1 MPGDSSKPRILIV
14 AGSDSGGG
22 AGIQA
27 DIKTVTML
35 GGYAATAV
43 TAVTVQNTKGVEGV
57 HPIPADVVAA
67 QMRAVLT
74 DIGADAVKL
83 GMLHDAEVI
92 AAVARTL
99 DDEAP
104 GVPVILDPVM
114 VAKGG
119 ARLLDEAAET
129 ALREELLPRARLI
142 TPNVPEAEALTGLT
156 IDSVDAMKKAGEQ
169 LKREGAGAVL
179 VKGGH
184 LQGDTVS
191 DILVSE
197 EGVEVFTAPRI
208 ETRHTHGTGCTLASA
223 LAVYIGGG
231 APLSRA
237 VVKAR
242 AYVLEAIRRAPGLGG
257 GHGPLEHAHVLAP
270 E

>member
-1 MPGDSSKPRILIV
+1 MPDDGGKPRVLIV

-22 AGIQA
+22 AGLQA
-27 DIKTVTML
+27 DIKTVTVL

-43 TAVTVQNTKGVEGV
+43 TALTVQNTMGVESV
-57 HPIPADVVAA
+57 HPVPADVVAA

-83 GMLHDAEVI
+83 GMLHDAEI
-92 AAVARTL
+92 ISAVARTL
-99 DDEAP
+99 DEEAP
-104 GVPVILDPVM
+104 GTPVVLDPVM

-119 ARLLDEAAET
+119 ARLLDETAEA
-129 ALREELLPRARLI
+129 ALREQLLPRARLI
-142 TPNVPEAEALTGLT
+142 TPNVPEAAALTGLA
-156 IDSVDAMKKAGEQ
+156 IDSVDRMKKAGEQ
-169 LKREGAGAVL
+169 LKREGAAAVL

-184 LQGDTVS
+184 LEGNAVS
-191 DILVSE
+191 DILVSD
-197 EGVEVFTAPRI
+197 EGVEVFTSPRV

-223 LAVYIGGG
+223 LAVYIAGG

-242 AYVLEAIRRAPGLGG
+242 AYVLEAIRQAPGLGG
-257 GHGPLEHAHVLAP
+257 GHGPLEHGHVL
-270 E
+270 ERQ